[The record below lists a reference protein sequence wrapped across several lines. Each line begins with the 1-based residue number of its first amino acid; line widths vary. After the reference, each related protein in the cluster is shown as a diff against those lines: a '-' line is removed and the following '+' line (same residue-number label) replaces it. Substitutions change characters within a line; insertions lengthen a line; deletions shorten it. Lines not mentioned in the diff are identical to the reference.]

1 MCLLTTQLVPYIA
14 SEDIPVWKVLNT
26 DNTAYYQSK
35 YTFKHGENYP
45 LGEEQENTSCCGPY
59 VSRAISGGWLHAYN
73 TEIMNR
79 KKISRLLIMPRSQK
93 FRCVKMYIPKG
104 TKYYVS
110 YDNNELCAKCLY
122 WPPLGFGKK
131 KNKEE
136 KICV

>member
-35 YTFKHGENYP
+35 YTFKHGDNYP
-45 LGEEQENTSCCGPY
+45 LGPEKVGVNFEG
-59 VSRAISGGWLHAYN
+59 RAINGGWLHAFN
-73 TEIMNR
+73 SKTMNR
-79 KKISRLLIMPRSQK
+79 KKISRLMFMPRRQK

-122 WPPLGFGKK
+122 WPPVGFGKK